1 MVLFL
6 LLFSSK
12 SIQSQIF
19 YVSTQGNDS
28 NPGTESLPFK
38 TINNAIDAMGASGGT
53 CIIREGYYHESV
65 LINDKNNIII
75 KAFPNEKVII
85 NGTKSIETTW
95 TQSSFNPNTY
105 ETILNEDIWQLFI
118 DDEQQVMARWPNAQ
132 FHDDTIFDQSYWS
145 PGNANA
151 GSNGIMVDSGNLA
164 ASGINAQGALA
175 IANVGSWKTWT
186 VEVLSHTPGNNT
198 FTYETAGSYLSKHHY
213 YFLEG
218 KIDFLDTQNEW
229 FYDSSTKKLSVWGN
243 PSGKKIQGKV
253 QSYAFEMYECSNI
266 KIQNLNFFATTVKA
280 NRSSEI
286 ELNNCLFS
294 YPSCSKRMLGE
305 KGTPH
310 TTELKGNN
318 KNSTTGFKIYQ
329 CLFEHTDG
337 DALYMIG
344 KNNIVEDCY
353 FHHID
358 YTVSS
363 LRNLMTTVVNNGD
376 NGIFTR
382 NTVHTTGASSTVHF
396 IGSPEVSYNNI
407 YNTGSL
413 QSDGSIVQM
422 TRESVEGSEVH
433 HNWFHDSPK
442 SGTRYD
448 APVSD
453 PELAGK
459 KGLIHH
465 NVMWNLS
472 KALMIKGDEQQIYN
486 NTCFDNTS
494 NDISVM
500 YEVYADPPG
509 GSSNGLTITKNNA
522 ADKIS
527 GHRQNPQTVP
537 GTVSHNVYSTTSA
550 DYGIKYLLND
560 PDNYDFT
567 PKSTSTQL
575 IDSGTF
581 IEGINDGFSGSAPD
595 IGAYEIGDR
604 WTAGVTWTPDFYPWS
619 FLSLS
624 SEKKNQKI
632 VIKMFPNT
640 VDNQVLNISIPNDLK
655 DSSLTAFNIRGQKV
669 LEFQHIPNSLSV
681 SSLNEGLY
689 FFLFSNEEGL
699 NISKKI
705 IIN

>member
-1 MVLFL
+1 MILFFL
-6 LLFSSK
+6 LLLSR
-12 SIQSQIF
+12 SIHSQTF
-19 YVSTQGNDS
+19 YVSQQGNDL
-28 NPGTESLPFK
+28 NPGTESLPFL
-38 TINNAIDAMGASGGT
+38 TINNAINSMGVSGGT
-53 CIIREGYYHESV
+53 CSIREGYYHESV
-65 LINDKNNIII
+65 VINNKDNIII
-75 KAFPNEKVII
+75 KSFPNEKAII
-85 NGTKSIETTW
+85 NGTKLIQTSWTQNASNPNIYETTL
-95 TQSSFNPNTY
+95 PEY
-105 ETILNEDIWQLFI
+105 IWQLYI

-132 FHDDTIFDQSYWS
+132 FHDDTIFDQAYWS
-145 PGNANA
+145 PGDANA
-151 GSNGIMVDSGNLA
+151 GSKGIMVDSGNLA
-164 ASGINAQGALA
+164 ESGINAQGALA

-186 VEVLSHTPGNNT
+186 VEVLSHTPGNST
-198 FTYETAGSYLSKHHY
+198 FTYETPGSYLSKHHY

-253 QSYAFEMYECSNI
+253 QSYAFDMNECSNI
-266 KIQNLNFFATTVKA
+266 KIENLNFFATTVKA

-305 KGTPH
+305 KSTPH

-318 KNSTTGFKIYQ
+318 KNSITGFKIYQ

-344 KNNIVEDCY
+344 KNNVVEDCY

-422 TRESVEGSEVH
+422 TRESVEGAEVH

-486 NTCFDNTS
+486 NTCFNNTT

-527 GHRQNPQTVP
+527 GHRKNPQTVP
-537 GTVSHNVYSTTSA
+537 GTVSHNIYSTTST
-550 DYGIKYLLND
+550 DYGIKNLLND

-575 IDSGTF
+575 IDAGT
-581 IEGINDGFSGSAPD
+581 IIAGINDDFSGSAPD
-595 IGAYEIGDR
+595 IGAYEIGDT
-604 WTAGVTWTPDFYPWS
+604 WTAGATWRQDFYPWS
-619 FLSLS
+619 FLSLGTI
-624 SEKKNQKI
+624 ENNQEI
-632 VIKMFPNT
+632 EIKLFPNP